1 MPISQ
6 LSALADL
13 IDCDQ
18 EPILVPGCIQPNG
31 VLLVLDRQGFAIENV
46 AGDTSFVLGV
56 EREHVI
62 GHSLSTLLDTQAE
75 SFVAAQLGSPSANV
89 APIICLRVRSHN
101 GSLPLDLTLSAS
113 ERTVII
119 ELEPARR
126 TAIDGRD
133 PIAQLKTLLSALHHT
148 DSVQE
153 GCEAATS
160 ALRAATGFERAMAY
174 RFLDDGSGVVVAED
188 AAPGLEPF
196 LGLRYPASDIPM
208 QARELYK
215 RNWLRVIPDVD
226 YVPAPLLPPINA
238 RTGKPVDM
246 SQCALRSVSPIH
258 LEYLRNMGVR
268 ASMSVSVM
276 FRNELWGML
285 LLHHAAPR
293 HVSTDLRVACETF
306 AQIFSLHVE
315 AKTQTELAIL
325 RINTRAIR
333 EEIVF
338 RLLHARDAGTALCS
352 PDLLRYTAATGA
364 AVHYDG
370 RLHCIGE
377 TPSSADIMDLIRW
390 LDAQQGTV
398 YATDQ
403 LSLEYPPALSY
414 SGVASG
420 LLAVAVSREPR
431 NHVLW
436 FRQEVVKIVKWA
448 GDPTKQVRGNTPG
461 IGAAG
466 SGAAGSGVPGIGAP
480 GIRLAPR
487 KSFAMWPNEKRDS
500 SSPWSEVHIEAAES
514 LRVLLLET
522 TLKGVVAGRSEFH

>member
-1 MPISQ
+1 MSNPEF
-6 LSALADL
+6 SAAPEP
-13 IDCDQ
+13 IDCNQ

-31 VLLVLDRQGFAIENV
+31 VLLVLDRQGLAIENV
-46 AGDTSFVLGV
+46 AGDTGFLLGV

-75 SFVAAQLGSPSANV
+75 AFVAAQLAAPSTHV
-89 APIICLRVRSHN
+89 APIICLGVRSHN
-101 GSLPLDLTLSAS
+101 GSLPLDLTVSAS

-126 TAIDGRD
+126 TVIGGRD

-153 GCEAATS
+153 CCSAATT
-160 ALRAATGFERAMAY
+160 ALRAATGFDRAMAY

-196 LGLRYPASDIPM
+196 LGLHYPASDIPL
-208 QARELYK
+208 QARDLYK

-246 SQCALRSVSPIH
+246 SHCALRSVSPIH
-258 LEYLRNMGVR
+258 LEYLSNMGVR

-285 LLHHAAPR
+285 LLHHGAAR

-338 RLLHARDAGTALCS
+338 RLLHASDAGTALSS
-352 PDLLRYTAATGA
+352 PDLLRYTGATGA

-370 RLHCIGE
+370 CLHCIGE
-377 TPSSADIMDLIRW
+377 TPNLLEIMDLIRW
-390 LDAQQGTV
+390 LDIARETV

-403 LSLEYPPALSY
+403 LSVEYAPALSY
-414 SGVASG
+414 TRVASG
-420 LLAVAVSREPR
+420 LLAVAVSRETR
-431 NHVLW
+431 HHVLW
-436 FRQEVVKIVKWA
+436 FRPEIVKTVKWA
-448 GDPTKQVRGNTPG
+448 GQPTKLLGLDP
-461 IGAAG
+461 
-466 SGAAGSGVPGIGAP
+466 SGA
-480 GIRLAPR
+480 RLLPR
-487 KSFAMWPNEKRDS
+487 TSFAEWSHEKQGT

-514 LRVLLLET
+514 LRVVLLEN
-522 TLKGVVAGRSEFH
+522 TLKGVVAGR

>member
-1 MPISQ
+1 MSIPEP
-6 LSALADL
+6 SAFADFSE
-13 IDCDQ
+13 CDQ

-31 VLLVLDRQGFAIENV
+31 VLLVLDRQGFAVENV
-46 AGDTSFVLGV
+46 AGDTRFVLGV
-56 EREHVI
+56 EREYVI

-75 SFVAAQLGSPSANV
+75 GFVAAQLRSPSANV

-101 GSLPLDLTLSAS
+101 GTLPLDLTLSAS

-153 GCEAATS
+153 CCEAATS
-160 ALRAATGFERAMAY
+160 ALRAATGFDRAIAY

-188 AAPGLEPF
+188 AAAGLEPF
-196 LGLRYPASDIPM
+196 LGLHYPASDIPQ

-226 YVPAPLLPPINA
+226 YVPAHLLPPINA

-285 LLHHAAPR
+285 LLHHATPR

-338 RLLHARDAGTALCS
+338 RLLHASDAGTALAS
-352 PDLLRYTAATGA
+352 PDLLRYTAASGA
-364 AVHYDG
+364 AVHYAG
-370 RLHCIGE
+370 RLHCVGA
-377 TPSSADIMDLIRW
+377 TPDAADIMDLIRW
-390 LDAQQGTV
+390 FDGKHETV
-398 YATDQ
+398 HATDQ
-403 LSLEYPPALSY
+403 LSAEYAPALSY
-414 SGVASG
+414 ADVASG

-431 NHVLW
+431 HHVLW
-436 FRQEVVKIVKWA
+436 FRPEIVKTVKWA
-448 GDPTKQVRGNTPG
+448 GDPPKPLNVEAPG
-461 IGAAG
+461 
-466 SGAAGSGVPGIGAP
+466 VGAP

-487 KSFAMWPNEKRDS
+487 KSFATWLNEKRGS
-500 SSPWSEVHIEAAES
+500 SASWSEVHIEAAES